1 MQINHQPLFANPL
14 QFGNPLYVHG
24 DTSLFPVMSLP
35 KRIHQAI
42 FEVWAETKAPLPL
55 VVTSALSALSVACQ
69 HLFDTSRPNGMTSP
83 CSLFFITIADS
94 GERKTSSDKFF
105 TRPIRDF
112 EKNHLEENGQRQAEY
127 TTSLD
132 IWKAKEVGLKRVI
145 QRMVS
150 KNEKCDEAEQQLRQ
164 HHENMPEKPLIM
176 RMLFDDVSPTAIIS
190 SLHDQWPSAGILSDE
205 AGKLFN
211 SKTFD
216 NIGLYNKLWDGDAIS
231 LDRHRTTDSYTVT
244 NGRLT
249 ISLMSQQKTFRDF
262 LEKQGNLARDNG
274 FLARCLTCWP
284 QSTQGTRQIQA
295 DTATNNNSSKPALDE
310 FNRVINVLL
319 DQSWHRHQSDQPR
332 KVVTMSS
339 EAARAWNHY
348 YNQIESSIGPSGM
361 YADVRDGASKAAENI
376 SRLACLFQAF
386 ESCESPDE
394 WQISEAMV
402 NSAHVVCMWYMN
414 NFKIIFGQQSILSE
428 DTQNANELWAWL
440 DMKWAQNNAWLISK
454 NEIRQFGPWK
464 IRSKKRLDMALE
476 NLHSRGLI
484 YYQQIHI
491 NSSRKPTSCIGK
503 VIYTNNNAGFF

>member
-1 MQINHQPLFANPL
+1 MYHNPQPIFV
-14 QFGNPLYVHG
+14 NPLYSGSQLCING

-42 FEVWAETKAPLPL
+42 FEVWEETKAPLPL
-55 VVTSALSALSVACQ
+55 IVTSALSALSVVCQ
-69 HLFDTSRPNGMTSP
+69 HLFDTSRPNGMISP

-112 EKNHLEENGQRQAEY
+112 EKKRLEENSQRQAEY

-132 IWKAKEVGLKRVI
+132 IWKAKEVGLKRII

-150 KNEKCDEAEQQLRQ
+150 KNEKCEEAEQQLRQ
-164 HHENMPEKPLIM
+164 HHENMPEKPLTM

-262 LEKQGNLARDNG
+262 LGKQGNLARDNG

-295 DTATNNNSSKPALDE
+295 DTATNNNRSKPALDE

-319 DQSWHRHQSDQPR
+319 NQSWHRHQSDQPR
-332 KVVTMSS
+332 KVVAMSS

-348 YNQIESSIGPSGM
+348 YNHIESSIGPIGI

-376 SRLACLFQAF
+376 ARLACLFQAF
-386 ESCESPDE
+386 ESCESRDE
-394 WQISEAMV
+394 WEISEAMV
-402 NSAHVVCMWYMN
+402 NSAHVLCMWYMD
-414 NFKIIFGQQSILSE
+414 NFKRIFGQQSILSE
-428 DTQNANELWAWL
+428 DAQNANELWAWL
-440 DMKWAQNNAWLISK
+440 NTKWTQNGMQPISK
-454 NEIRQFGPWK
+454 NQIRQFGPWK
-464 IRSKKRLDMALE
+464 IRNKNRLDIALE
-476 NLHSRGLI
+476 ILQARGQILVQQLFINSGRKPTCYISKLI
-484 YYQQIHI
+484 YY
-491 NSSRKPTSCIGK
+491 
-503 VIYTNNNAGFF
+503 